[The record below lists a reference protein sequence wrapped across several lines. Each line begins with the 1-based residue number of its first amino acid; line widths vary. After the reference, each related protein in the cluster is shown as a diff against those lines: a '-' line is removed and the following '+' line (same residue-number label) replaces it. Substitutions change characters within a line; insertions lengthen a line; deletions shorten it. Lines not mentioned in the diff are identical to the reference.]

1 MIVRDSQQ
9 LDECRNSFFRSV
21 GSVVEIANDKTS
33 SYQSVAERIS
43 DLKVNNKINI
53 LATYMYMYYVYMFN
67 IVEIQVIDRYCT

>member
-21 GSVVEIANDKTS
+21 GSVVEIADDKTS

-43 DLKVNNKINI
+43 DLKVSNNTHDGGFVPK
-53 LATYMYMYYVYMFN
+53 LSGGT
-67 IVEIQVIDRYCT
+67 